1 MEIFDIHHHLGSL
14 NGGSLQEGDDWQDRD
29 YANRVRI
36 MNVNGVAR
44 SAILAATG
52 YIQADGIKDTMRSN
66 DAVAAYQRRDPE
78 RFPVACG
85 TVEPLHGTRSL
96 QELERMKYD
105 LRLSGVVWHHRFQG
119 LAVDHQLMRPLLK
132 KVSELGLVPLIH
144 TNAESNLEAVWRL
157 ERLALEFPGLTFVSM
172 DALTTNTNSQLALDI
187 AKRTPNILF
196 DTAHVRGSGYIRQF
210 VEAAGSQRLVFGS
223 LFYSYPA
230 SYEHCASVDEIK
242 TAKISEE
249 DKTNILARNAKR
261 LFGLA

>member
-14 NGGSLQEGDDWQDRD
+14 TGGSLQEEAGWQDRD
-29 YANRVRI
+29 YSNRVRI
-36 MNVNGVAR
+36 MEANGVTH

-66 DAVAAYQRRDPE
+66 DTVAAYRKRDPK

-85 TVEPLHGTRSL
+85 TVEPLHGARSL
-96 QELERMKYD
+96 GELERIKHELQME
-105 LRLSGVVWHHRFQG
+105 GVVWHNRFQG
-119 LAVDHQLMRPLLK
+119 VAVDHQLMRPLLK
-132 KVSELGLVPLIH
+132 KVSELGLVPLVH

-157 ERLALEFPGLTFVSM
+157 ERLALEFPELTFVAM

-196 DTAHVRGSGYIRQF
+196 DTAHVRGAGYVRQF
-210 VEAAGSQRLVFGS
+210 VEAVGSHRLVFGS

-230 SYEHCASVDEIK
+230 SYEHCATLEEVK
-242 TAKISEE
+242 AAKISEE
-249 DKTNILARNAKR
+249 DKANILSLNVKKLFR
-261 LFGLA
+261 LE

>member
-14 NGGSLQEGDDWQDRD
+14 TGGSLQEEPGWQDRD
-29 YANRVRI
+29 YSNRVRI
-36 MNVNGVAR
+36 MEANGVTH

-66 DAVAAYQRRDPE
+66 DTVAAYRKRDPK

-85 TVEPLHGTRSL
+85 TVEPLHGARSL
-96 QELERMKYD
+96 GELERIKHELQME
-105 LRLSGVVWHHRFQG
+105 GVVWHNRFQG
-119 LAVDHQLMRPLLK
+119 VAVDHQLMRPLLK
-132 KVSELGLVPLIH
+132 KVSELGLVPLVH

-157 ERLALEFPGLTFVSM
+157 ERLALEFPELTFVAM

-196 DTAHVRGSGYIRQF
+196 DTAHVRGAGYVRQF
-210 VEAAGSQRLVFGS
+210 VEAVGSHRLVFGS

-230 SYEHCASVDEIK
+230 SYEHCATLEEVK
-242 TAKISEE
+242 AAKISEE
-249 DKTNILARNAKR
+249 DKANILSLNVKKLFR
-261 LFGLA
+261 LE